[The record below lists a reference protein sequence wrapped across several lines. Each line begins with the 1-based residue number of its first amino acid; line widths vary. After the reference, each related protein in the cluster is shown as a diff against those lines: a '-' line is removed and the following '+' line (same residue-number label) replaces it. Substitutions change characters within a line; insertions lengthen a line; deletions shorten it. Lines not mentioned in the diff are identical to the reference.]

1 MVGDQALTM
10 VTRVMEAIVMVSSP
24 LVLCEV
30 QHLVLVH

>member
-10 VTRVMEAIVMVSSP
+10 VTRVMEAIVMVSRA
-24 LVLCEV
+24 LVLGEV